1 MYSISDDKVLWE
13 KIMCKVMRLGGW
25 GKEDVALEVV
35 KEGPSDKVTLGQGH
49 NGREG

>member
-1 MYSISDDKVLWE
+1 
-13 KIMCKVMRLGGW
+13 MCKVMRLDGW